1 MALILAII
9 AVCLFV
15 IVAPINSIVVMIIKK
30 GSRGYFRAL
39 NRYWFK
45 HAKEIDIFG
54 NKVYAD
60 TWNIIFI
67 KKDGYKFGFD
77 GETISSAL
85 GKNQLRGD
93 LSTGGWIMVYV
104 LWFIDVQY
112 WFKGGHCINS
122 IDK

>member
-1 MALILAII
+1 MAVILAII

-15 IVAPINSIVVMIIKK
+15 IVAHINSIVLMITKK

-45 HAKEIDIFG
+45 HAKEIDVFG
-54 NKVYAD
+54 NKLYAD
-60 TWNIIFI
+60 AWNCLFTR
-67 KKDGYKFGFD
+67 KDGYKFGAE
-77 GETISSAL
+77 GETISSTL

-93 LSTGGWIMVYV
+93 LTVGGWVLVYL
-104 LWFIDVQY
+104 LWVIDVQY